1 MIMGIPKRVF
11 IIVAVLV
18 GIGLIYVVGA
28 DKRASS
34 QDGAGDSG
42 CRVTVT
48 ADVLNVRA
56 APDSNAKIVDKLNHN
71 MEIPAETQVQNG
83 FRKLADDK
91 WASNEFLQPVE
102 GANCG

>member
-18 GIGLIYVVGA
+18 GIAFIYVIGA

-34 QDGAGDSG
+34 QDGAGDTG

-56 APDSNAKIVDKLNHN
+56 APDPNAKIVDKLNQN
-71 MEIPAETQVQNG
+71 METPAEAQVQNG

-91 WASNEFLQPVE
+91 WAANEFLQPVQ
-102 GANCG
+102 GTNCG